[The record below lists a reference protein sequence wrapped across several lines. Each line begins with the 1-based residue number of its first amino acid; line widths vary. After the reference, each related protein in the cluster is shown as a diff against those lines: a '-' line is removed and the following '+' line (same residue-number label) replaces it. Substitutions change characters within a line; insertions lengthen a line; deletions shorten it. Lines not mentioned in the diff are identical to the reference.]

1 MKYLPIEEE
10 QASADLMLQLLLYR
24 QTLIRRKLCNNS
36 YEKQFKELITTLLWK
51 HTEAHGK
58 YLGCKH
64 WSDSA
69 LESLKKHNNKVIT
82 SKSID
87 PIGALR
93 HEHLFPRK
101 QSVELLLSLVS
112 PTLDSVNDLLKLN
125 IGVVVTV
132 EEHNRLSRDGNQND
146 PWQRYRDANITWT
159 ELQSNQ

>member
-10 QASADLMLQLLLYR
+10 QTSADLILQLLLYR
-24 QTLIRRKLCNNS
+24 QSLISKKLSNNS

-64 WSDSA
+64 WSDGA

-87 PIGALR
+87 PTHALR

-101 QSVELLLSLVS
+101 QSIELLLSLTS
-112 PTLDSVNDLLKLN
+112 PTLESVDDLLKLN

-132 EEHNRLSRDGNQND
+132 EEDSRLSKIGNQND
-146 PWQRYRDANITWT
+146 PWQRYRDANITWQA
-159 ELQSNQ
+159 L